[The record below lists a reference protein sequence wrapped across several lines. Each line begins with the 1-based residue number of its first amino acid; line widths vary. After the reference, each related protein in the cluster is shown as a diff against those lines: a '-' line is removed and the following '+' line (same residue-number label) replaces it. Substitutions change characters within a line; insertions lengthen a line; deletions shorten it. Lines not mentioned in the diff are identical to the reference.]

1 LTLPPNLPGDLPPTL
16 DIRRGLLLGLP
27 IFVALIISA
36 VVVYLFAGALG
47 WSGNGRVVLA
57 MCAGPFI
64 GLAII
69 GVFFIIAR
77 PKIT

>member
-1 LTLPPNLPGDLPPTL
+1 MNLPPNLPSNPPPTL

-27 IFVALIISA
+27 IFAVLIVSA
-36 VVVYLFAGALG
+36 TVVYLFAGALG

-64 GLAII
+64 GLALI
-69 GVFFIIAR
+69 GVFFVIAR
-77 PKIT
+77 PKII